1 MKTIKLN
8 RDFRRCYSKGAFLS
22 HGALVTYARK
32 NRGKETRIGITTSK
46 KIGNAVQRNRARRII
61 RAACREVGAEFPR
74 GYDLVFVARH
84 KTIFLKSTEL
94 VPVIRQH
101 LAKLT
106 TAGPRAGKG

>member
-61 RAACREVGAEFPR
+61 RVGAEFPH

-84 KTIFLKSTEL
+84 KTIFLKSTDL

>member
-1 MKTIKLN
+1 M
-8 RDFRRCYSKGAFLS
+8 S

-84 KTIFLKSTEL
+84 KTIFLKSTDL